1 MFLILHRE
9 NVKVIKT
16 TDINMK
22 QFINKIKV
30 GTKGMIPLFLFAFI
44 PTHAQKQWTMQECID
59 YAMQNNITLQKA
71 RLSQQSAVEDVK
83 GSKGALLPTVSAS
96 ANQSLGYRPWQDTG
110 STTVTNGMVNTK
122 VDKTYL
128 NGSYGVNAQWTVW
141 NGNKNTN
148 NVKLNKLSGQQAEL
162 QVAETANSIQERI
175 AQLYVQILYLDE
187 SIKVSKA
194 SLETSQKNEERGK
207 EMVEVGKMS
216 KADLAQLTAQ
226 RASDEYNVVDAQ
238 AQMANYKLQLKQL
251 LELTGEEEFDVVIPQ
266 TTDDQALAEIPAL
279 QNVYQQAL
287 LSRPEIE
294 SSKLAIESSDLNV
307 KIAKAGWL
315 PSLSLSGSFST
326 STNSLSSNG
335 WSNQMKTN
343 FSTQAGLTL
352 SVPLFDGRQTRTSVN
367 KAKIQRQQ
375 AQLDLQDQQKTLYQT
390 IEGYWLDAN
399 TNQQRFRAAQTTV
412 ESEQQSYDLLAEKF
426 NLGLTNIIELM
437 NGKDKLLSAQQ
448 NRLQS
453 KYQTILNQQLLRF
466 YSEGRPTP
474 DITK

>member
-1 MFLILHRE
+1 
-9 NVKVIKT
+9 
-16 TDINMK
+16 MK

-390 IEGYWLDAN
+390 IEVYWLDAN

>member
-466 YSEGRPTP
+466 YSGSTP